1 MFKTTFGWIEK
12 LVERKIL
19 LVYNAEQP
27 KNTALI
33 EQIINAFQKSGLK
46 VTKTQRV
53 FSFSSHFQKCVQ
65 NHCFCIRLKSSGKL
79 FCVLF

>member
-65 NHCFCIRLKSSGKL
+65 NHYFCSRLKN
-79 FCVLF
+79 